1 MNERIAQYKD
11 RVVQYWNHFSKKQKT
26 LLIATVVIILTAI
39 ILLTMQFSKTEY
51 EVAFTGLDS
60 TDAAGIIKQLD
71 SSSVPYKLSSDGTS
85 ISVPSTQAA
94 RVKVDIG
101 SQGIVKNGS
110 IGFNETFG
118 SSSSPIGMTDSEFNV
133 KYKSALNGEV
143 EQLLRRMQG
152 VQGAKVLINLPTEN
166 VFASPEEQEKASAS
180 VVMDFQPGFRPT
192 QDNIDGYFNLVKT
205 AVPNLPVENI
215 TINSSDDSVLLPS
228 GKGGTSAS
236 LTGAVQENMALQKKF
251 ESDVKAAVKQFLSK
265 LTGPD
270 KVDVLVASK
279 LNFDQIRENDKL
291 VTPVDTENMKGIEIS
306 AQKVQN
312 SYTGKGSADG
322 GVAGTGQEE
331 VPGYPSSTSS
341 GDTTSEQNS
350 STINYEVNHITK
362 DIIVSPYTVKDLTIN
377 VLVEPPAGKETLDK
391 TTSDAIQ
398 NILKNIVASYLADS
412 GTTYTD
418 ADLTKKVS
426 VFSQVFESGD
436 TETTSSGISKTL
448 LWGGIGAAAL
458 LVAAVAGILIFR
470 SRRRKQEEEMEEDL
484 PLQVPTE
491 FPSISLETIGNEDQ
505 VRKQLETLAK
515 KKPEEFVNLL
525 RTWLAED

>member
-1 MNERIAQYKD
+1 MNERIVQYKD
-11 RVVQYWNHFSKKQKT
+11 KVLQYWNHFSKKQKT
-26 LLIATVVIILTAI
+26 LLVSTVAIIFLAI

-60 TDAAGIIKQLD
+60 TDAQAIMTSLD
-71 SSSVPYKLSSDGTS
+71 SSKVPYKLSEDGTS
-85 ISVPSTQAA
+85 ISVPSTDAA
-94 RVKVDIG
+94 KVRVNIG
-101 SQGIVKNGS
+101 SQGIIKNGS

-118 SSSSPIGMTDSEFNV
+118 SSSSPIGMTDSEFDV

-143 EQLLRRMQG
+143 EQLLKRMQG
-152 VQGAKVLINLPTEN
+152 VQGAKVLINLPSEN

-180 VVMDFQPGFRPT
+180 VVMDFKPGYRPS

-205 AVPNLPVENI
+205 AVPNLPIENI

-228 GKGGTSAS
+228 GKGGTSNS
-236 LTGAVQENMALQKKF
+236 LTGAVQENMSLQKKF
-251 ESDVKAAVKQFLSK
+251 ESDVKQNVKQFLSK
-265 LTGPD
+265 LTGQD
-270 KVDVLVASK
+270 KVEVLVASK
-279 LNFDQIRENDKL
+279 LNFDQIKENDKL

-322 GVAGTGQEE
+322 GVSGTGQTD

-362 DIIVSPYTVKDLTIN
+362 DIIASPYVVKDLTIN
-377 VLVEPPAGKETLDK
+377 VLVEPPTGQNAVDQ
-391 TTSDAIQ
+391 TTQDAIQ

-412 GTTYTD
+412 GVTYTD
-418 ADLTKKVS
+418 ADLVKKVS
-426 VFSQVFESGD
+426 VFSQAFNKDAED
-436 TETTSSGISKTL
+436 TNSGISS
-448 LWGGIGAAAL
+448 LWLWGIGAVAVLALGAAGFL
-458 LVAAVAGILIFR
+458 FYR
-470 SRRRKQEEEMEEDL
+470 SRKRKQEEMEEQEV
-484 PLQVPTE
+484 PIQMPTE
-491 FPSISLETIGNEDQ
+491 FPSIDLDTVTSESQ

-525 RTWLAED
+525 RTWLSEE